1 MTTALDLIQGALRPL
16 NVLTGNTSL
25 TAQESQDALQALNW
39 MLDSWSNEDLTIYH
53 MTRETF
59 TLTSGKNPH
68 TYGSG
73 GDLNSTR
80 PTEIRMATVNI
91 NGVDYPVEVLGY
103 DDYEAIRLKTL
114 QTAWP
119 VYIYYE
125 PSYPLGNLYTWPI
138 NTGNVMNFVTEKPLT
153 NFATIYD
160 TVSLPPGYADA
171 IRYSLAVRLAPEYQI
186 TAGADLIA
194 LAEKTKKSIKHTNGR
209 IPPTMQSDPSLR
221 ANGLNA
227 GWIVYTDGIR

>member
-25 TAQESQDALQALNW
+25 TAQESSDALQALNW

-53 MTRETF
+53 VTRETF
-59 TLTSGKNPH
+59 TLTSGKNPL
-68 TYGSG
+68 TYGTG
-73 GDLNSTR
+73 GDLNSPR
-80 PTEIRMATVNI
+80 PTRIMKATVTI
-91 NGVDYPVEVLGY
+91 SSVDYPLEIIGY
-103 DDYEAIRLKTL
+103 DDYEEIRLKTL

-119 VYIYYE
+119 VYLYYE
-125 PSYPLGNLYTWPI
+125 PDYPLGKVYTWPV
-138 NTGNVMNFVTEKPLT
+138 NTGNVLTVATEKPLT

-171 IRYSLAVRLAPEYQI
+171 IRYNLAVRLAPEYQI
-186 TAGADLIA
+186 TAGADLVA

-209 IPPTMQSDPSLR
+209 MPPTMQSDPSLR
-221 ANGLNA
+221 SDALAG
-227 GWIVYTDGIR
+227 GWIIYTDGYR